1 MNIYINGRFFEY
13 NLTGVV
19 RYSIAV
25 LEEIDNLLS
34 DDKYKLFKVYLLLPP
49 NISYINKYKNIK
61 VKSVG
66 IHNGAYWEQ
75 WDLVNYSKNGW
86 IISLA
91 STGPILKRKQLL
103 IMHDAKVAKKWK
115 TDAGFIQRYFLF
127 FMGLI
132 LGKTLK
138 KIITISQYAKTEIEQ
153 YFYINPSKI
162 AVAYEGYEHI
172 LKINENKNTLDK
184 YILNKKQYILAVGGG
199 IAKNNI
205 LTAKAMQLINK
216 KNIKLVLTG
225 NIPENVLI
233 KLKSYENVKLIGRV
247 SDEDLVSL
255 YRNAICLCFPSV
267 AEGFGIPPVEAMA
280 LDCPVIVSDRDS
292 LPEVCGKAAL
302 YCNPNDVNSLARQL
316 NLIITD
322 KNIEKQLIEEG
333 KKNLKR
339 FSWKKT
345 AKIILNEMLKIVN

>member
-25 LEEIDNLLS
+25 LEEIDKLLS
-34 DDKYKLFKVYLLLPP
+34 DNKYKLFKVCLLLPP
-49 NISYINKYKNIK
+49 DINHISGYKNIK
-61 VKSVG
+61 VKRVG
-66 IHNGAYWEQ
+66 IHSGAYWEQ
-75 WDLVNYSKNGW
+75 WDILHYSKDGW
-86 IISLA
+86 LISLS

-103 IMHDAKVAKKWK
+103 VMHDAKVARKWK
-115 TDAGFIQRYFLF
+115 TDARLKQRYFLF
-127 FMGLI
+127 CMGLI
-132 LGKTLK
+132 LGKMLK
-138 KIITISQYAKTEIEQ
+138 KIITISEYAKSELER

-162 AVAYEGYEHI
+162 TIAYEGYEHI
-172 LKINENKNTLDK
+172 LRINENKNTLDK
-184 YILNKKQYILAVGGG
+184 YNLNKKQYILAVGGG
-199 IAKNNI
+199 SAKNNI

-225 NIPENVLI
+225 NIPDNVLA
-233 KLKSYENVKLIGRV
+233 KLNLYENVKLIGRV
-247 SDEDLVSL
+247 TDEELVSL
-255 YRNAICLCFPSV
+255 YKNALCLCFPSV

-280 LDCPVIVSDRDS
+280 LNCPVIVSDRDS

-302 YCNPNDVNSLARQL
+302 YCDPNDVNSLAKQL

-322 KNIEKQLIEEG
+322 KNVEKFLIEKG
-333 KKNLKR
+333 KENLKR

-345 AKIILNEMLKIVN
+345 AKIILDEMLKIVN